1 LNRNNANGEFGIN
14 IEDDEDDEENEEG
27 IDMVNE
33 YQADLEKVMR
43 KATT

>member
-1 LNRNNANGEFGIN
+1 MNHNSNGEFGIN
-14 IEDDEDDEENEEG
+14 IEDDEENEEG

-33 YQADLEKVMR
+33 YQADLEKVMK